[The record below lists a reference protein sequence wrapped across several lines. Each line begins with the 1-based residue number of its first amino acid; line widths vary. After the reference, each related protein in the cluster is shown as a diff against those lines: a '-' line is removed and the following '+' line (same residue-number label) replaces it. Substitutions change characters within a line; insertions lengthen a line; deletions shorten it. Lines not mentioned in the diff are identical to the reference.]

1 MSTKINNHYNLTP
14 FYTRF
19 DTITLLPKIGYKKE
33 QYKIWNLKYEIF
45 LQRSQTVQHISWV
58 LYAINAVENW
68 NMQDIKK
75 TQKYALLLMIKGV
88 LKYSKWSENVCCILE
103 LLIVLPLEY
112 LNFYLETH
120 LPLYLNTNILV
131 YSKLISWQRSPQSM

>member
-45 LQRSQTVQHISWV
+45 FQRSQTVQHISCV
-58 LYAINAVENW
+58 LYAINAVEN
-68 NMQDIKK
+68 
-75 TQKYALLLMIKGV
+75 
-88 LKYSKWSENVCCILE
+88 
-103 LLIVLPLEY
+103 
-112 LNFYLETH
+112 
-120 LPLYLNTNILV
+120 
-131 YSKLISWQRSPQSM
+131 